1 MVKQHSNGC
10 FIRLCSLLRRK
21 KHYILIS
28 LLIVSIVITIKVQMS
43 ITMIKLSPGSRFEL
57 RHSHAIISNHLTTPF
72 PANELRH
79 IAFLKVH
86 KASSSTVLNII
97 YRFGFQRGLTFV
109 LPRNGNNYLG
119 GDSSSIEKRLILPPS
134 LNKTYDML
142 CNHVI
147 FNKTIFGHY
156 LPRDTVYIAIVRDPY
171 ERFRSAY
178 HYYRTVYKKRYLI
191 QGPNGTD
198 SFEQF
203 IANQEI
209 YETNNPYHSH
219 TNNRMAVD
227 FGFPTKY
234 LKNSTKMLKYVQ
246 DLNLTFD
253 LVMITE
259 RFDESMILL
268 RRMLNWS
275 FKDILYIKL
284 NAFKNKS
291 KNNINS
297 TLMDKVKKFS
307 ELDYILYD
315 YFYEKF
321 DKLVKHQSFNF
332 NEEVSIFISIRER
345 MTQFCLNATSNG
357 TYLWVA
363 DTKWSRAFTIS
374 FNDCKMMR
382 MPELKFLGV
391 LVKEQKSRI
400 SNHGANSEFYDLIP
414 GNSRKME

>member
-10 FIRLCSLLRRK
+10 CNRLCSLYRK
-21 KHYILIS
+21 KHYIFIF
-28 LLIVSIVITIKVQMS
+28 LLFVLVVIIIKVQMS
-43 ITMIKLSPGSRFEL
+43 ITMIKLSPGTRFEL

-79 IAFLKVH
+79 VAFLKVH

-97 YRFGFQRGLTFV
+97 YRFGFQRGVTFV
-109 LPRNGNNYLG
+109 LPRKGNYLG

-134 LNKTYDML
+134 VNKTYDML

-156 LPRDTVYIAIVRDPY
+156 MPRDTVYIATIREPF
-171 ERFRSAY
+171 ERYRSAY
-178 HYYRTVYKKRYLI
+178 HYGRTVIPLAYLMR
-191 QGPNGTD
+191 GPNGTD
-198 SFEQF
+198 SFEKF

-209 YETNNPYHSH
+209 YEPTNPYYSH
-219 TNNRMAVD
+219 TNNRMAID

-234 LKNSTKMLKYVQ
+234 FKNLTKMLEYVQ
-246 DLNLTFD
+246 DLDLTLD

-284 NAFKNKS
+284 NALKNKR
-291 KNNINS
+291 KDNINS
-297 TLMDKVKKFS
+297 TLADKVKKFTK
-307 ELDYILYD
+307 LDYILYD

-321 DKLVKHQSFNF
+321 DKRVKQQSSDF
-332 NEEVSIFISIRER
+332 NEEVSVFKSIRGR
-345 MTQFCLNATSNG
+345 VTQFCLNATSNG

-363 DTKWSRAFTIS
+363 DAKWSETFTVS
-374 FNDCKMMR
+374 FNDCQMMT
-382 MPELKFLGV
+382 MVELKFLSV

-400 SNHGANSEFYDLIP
+400 SRHGANREFFDRIP
-414 GNSRKME
+414 DNRHYRH